1 MLTTVEL
8 NFSCTTDCFGAR
20 PELTYFSPPLALSTL
35 LTLSQHTKLPVS
47 DQWSSTFIFPSEG
60 RRCFTAVLTKT
71 ALMERFGTAPLP
83 GIQWGNVEQAFEIFT
98 STSNRYSASTGHEWD
113 VDKKTLSTPR
123 PVAVHPEIALIQHLV
138 VNEVGKTEAY
148 IACSRPTC
156 YASAVYT
163 GTVNQVLKTRF
174 TMDIDDPRWCQ
185 LYKADPWI
193 LPEDARPEVV
203 AKMREHLLE
212 DLDLRLSAWI
222 RQRWTD
228 GFIAM

>member
-1 MLTTVEL
+1 MITKPALT
-8 NFSCTTDCFGAR
+8 
-20 PELTYFSPPLALSTL
+20 
-35 LTLSQHTKLPVS
+35 
-47 DQWSSTFIFPSEG
+47 
-60 RRCFTAVLTKT
+60 
-71 ALMERFGTAPLP
+71 ERFGNAPLP
-83 GIQWGNVEQAFEIFT
+83 GFQWGNVEQAFEIFT
-98 STSNRYSASTGHEWD
+98 SMPNRYSASTGYEWD
-113 VDKKTLSTPR
+113 TDNKTLSTPQ
-123 PVAVHPEIALIQHLV
+123 PVAVHPEVALIQHLV
-138 VNEVGKTEAY
+138 ANGVAGKTDAY

-156 YASAVYT
+156 YASVVYT
-163 GTVNQVLKTRF
+163 GTVNQVLKRRF

-212 DLDLRLSAWI
+212 DLDLRISAWI